1 MSDTEQQA
9 AGVDYIAIIK
19 AAKEHGVMHLK
30 IGSFEITMQA
40 PARDSLSHLSQP
52 QQLPQLAAPGVS
64 NPNYVYAPLLSPGV
78 STTTTAE
85 PAKRGTY
92 ASKLEKIHQK
102 RQQFDDF
109 RNLKPPG
116 KEDASEGEN

>member
-30 IGSFEITMQA
+30 IGSFEITMQVT
-40 PARDSLSHLSQP
+40 PRDSLSHLSQP
-52 QQLPQLAAPGVS
+52 PVEPRATLLLPRATSSDA
-64 NPNYVYAPLLSPGV
+64 V
-78 STTTTAE
+78 STTTTQ
-85 PAKRGTY
+85 PARGTY
-92 ASKLEKIHQK
+92 ASKLDKLHQK

-109 RNLKPPG
+109 RNLKPPA
-116 KEDASEGEN
+116 KEDAPEGEN